1 MILLHEILVIVHHPH
16 PQHYYDYFSHPN
28 SYILTLYPHCHQSPH
43 PSIFTNIS
51 FHPDDPDP
59 RSQPDAGVLAMGGGQ
74 TTHFQGDEV
83 RHGEHVPGDHH
94 HDQDDNGE
102 HLRGDDDDGLMVRMV
117 SQSISCACFCLE
129 VIFCA
134 ILTVIDKRRAGGA
147 NFRIFLADD
156 AVGLFSWAVACP
168 LEYSI

>member
-1 MILLHEILVIVHHPH
+1 MLVILVIAQHFHDLHPHSILMILLHEILVIVHHPH

-28 SYILTLYPHCHQSPH
+28 SHILTLYPHCHQSPH

-51 FHPDDPDP
+51 FHPYDPDP

-83 RHGEHVPGDHH
+83 RHGEHVPGDHD

-117 SQSISCACFCLE
+117 
-129 VIFCA
+129 
-134 ILTVIDKRRAGGA
+134 LTITVNIMCMLLSGGNFLCHIDS
-147 NFRIFLADD
+147 D
-156 AVGLFSWAVACP
+156 
-168 LEYSI
+168 

>member
-83 RHGEHVPGDHH
+83 RHGEHVPGDHD

-117 SQSISCACFCLE
+117 
-129 VIFCA
+129 
-134 ILTVIDKRRAGGA
+134 LTITVNIMCMLLSGGNFLCHIDS
-147 NFRIFLADD
+147 D
-156 AVGLFSWAVACP
+156 
-168 LEYSI
+168 